1 MYNKHLKLQRN
12 PSQFSEKWG
21 EASWEPECTARAATG
36 TSSTTATW
44 SPSIR
49 AGTRAT
55 TVAPRLP
62 DCDSQ
67 ILILIACWSNQNWL
81 FSTILPMVT
90 SLSLLHDF
98 FNIIGF
104 YCSLYYFF
112 RFALSFSNPFHFIGK
127 QQFPDITLP
136 HIFLVTTP
144 QNGFIAGLDYWPD
157 LFCHWWSLS

>member
-1 MYNKHLKLQRN
+1 MSANEFNIFRKSLMYYRGAYYENVRKDLQEIVGSNKAKWNVIYEHCNIWTVLKAHHDI
-12 PSQFSEKWG
+12 S
-21 EASWEPECTARAATG
+21 
-36 TSSTTATW
+36 
-44 SPSIR
+44 
-49 AGTRAT
+49 
-55 TVAPRLP
+55 RLP

-157 LFCHWWSLS
+157 LFWHWWLT